1 MLSVKVFIN
10 NIEALLVRQE
20 ANLLILG
27 QLHYLV
33 HAALLI
39 FVYRVLYGLDLCV
52 VTFRAPQG
60 DICIF
65 AYFKAFVLG

>member
-10 NIEALLVRQE
+10 NIEALLVSQE

-52 VTFRAPQG
+52 VPFRAP
-60 DICIF
+60 
-65 AYFKAFVLG
+65 